1 MLYSVQ
7 FIRAVIENMINA
19 FSYNKII
26 TDELGNAIDYEIV
39 EVNKAFESAAK
50 MRREEII
57 GKRIKEETKNR
68 GKEKAHWLE
77 FYNDVSICGKCNIIE
92 RYSEVTNRWYLINT
106 YSIENG
112 YFVLIFIDVTA
123 IKERQLELEK
133 KNSILNKQVEELEL
147 KISMA
152 LEKEK
157 RQKRAQ
163 EIGNLGSWELD
174 LITEN
179 LNASEEA
186 FKLYGLKENRDIL
199 KFEDLNFYVHK
210 DDKERKIKAFED
222 LICGKGKYDI
232 EYRIIREDT
241 NELRYIHSIADVEKD
256 INGNSIRVIGVINDI
271 TDKVNYE
278 IGLSNK
284 NQELEA
290 LYEQIAASEEE
301 LTRQLQEIQ
310 DSNKLLELSEERYK
324 TLVNSS
330 QDMIYSCDI
339 NGVFTTV
346 NKKFCEI
353 IKRDSKD
360 IIGKTMAEIVNK
372 QENSKKWDIVI
383 QKVISSKETIITENK
398 FIAQNGRTRYF
409 NVTLCPIFDGK
420 GNVIGVTGTNHD
432 ITTLKEHELTIS
444 YMAYHDNLTNLPNRN
459 LFLDKLKEA
468 ISDSNVNNTK
478 VAVLFLDVDNF
489 KKVNDALG
497 HSVGDELLLLTT
509 QRLNECVNEKN
520 LIARLGG
527 DEFSILFENINKVTD
542 IIEIVENIN
551 NLFVDDFNINENF
564 INLSAS
570 IGISVYPDDGQTA
583 EDLMKN
589 SETAMYRAKELGKN
603 TYQIF
608 NVNMKEELIK
618 KISIEGMIRNGL
630 KKKEFLLYYQ
640 PQYQAKTRKL
650 RGFEALIRWDN
661 PAVGFLSPLEFIP
674 IAEETGLIVQLG
686 EWVLN
691 TAAEMYK
698 KIKDM
703 YGIEVIMSVNIS
715 PIQLRQKNFVNL
727 VLGVIDRLKIKP
739 ENIELEITESV
750 FIDNFDNSI
759 ETLKRLRNYG
769 IRIALDDFG
778 TGYSSLSYLKKLPI
792 SILKIDKSFV
802 NEIDENN
809 KEVIL
814 TDSIISLVHKLN
826 IETIAEGVEDEYQL
840 KYLEKAECDNFQ
852 GYYLGKPMPEE
863 MIEKV
868 IKFKEINKK

>member
-1 MLYSVQ
+1 MVYSVQ

-26 TDELGNAIDYEIV
+26 TDELGNVIDYEII
-39 EVNKAFESAAK
+39 EVNKAFESASE
-50 MRREEII
+50 MRRENIL
-57 GKRIKEETKNR
+57 GKRIKEEQKNSN
-68 GKEKAHWLE
+68 KEKAHWFE

-92 RYSEVTNRWYLINT
+92 RYSQVTNKWYLINT
-106 YSIENG
+106 YSIEKG

-123 IKERQLELEK
+123 IKERQLELEE
-133 KNSILNKQVEELEL
+133 KNSILNKQVEELER
-147 KISMA
+147 KISVA

-174 LITEN
+174 LTTGN
-179 LNASEEA
+179 FNASEEA
-186 FKLYGLKENRDIL
+186 FKLYGLKENRDII
-199 KFEDLNFYVHK
+199 KFEDLNSNVHV
-210 DDKERKIKAFED
+210 DDKERKDKAFED

-241 NELRYIHSIADVEKD
+241 NEIRYIHSIADVEKD
-256 INGNSIRVIGVINDI
+256 VNGNSIRVIGVVNDI
-271 TDKVNYE
+271 TDKINYE

-310 DSNKLLELSEERYK
+310 ESNKLLELSEERYK

-330 QDMIYSCDI
+330 QDMIYSCDV

-346 NKKFCEI
+346 NQRFCEMM
-353 IKRDSKD
+353 KLKLKD
-360 IIGKTMAEIVNK
+360 IIGKTMGEIVNK
-372 QENSKKWDIVI
+372 QENSKKWDRVI
-383 QKVISSKETIITENK
+383 QKVISSGETIITENK
-398 FIAQNGRTRYF
+398 YVAQNGRTRYF

-420 GNVIGVTGTNHD
+420 DNVIGVTGTNHD
-432 ITTLKEHELTIS
+432 ITTLKEHELTITH
-444 YMAYHDNLTNLPNRN
+444 MAYHDNLTSLPNRN

-468 ISDSNVNNTK
+468 IANSNVNNTK

-489 KKVNDALG
+489 KKVNDTLG

-509 QRLNECVNEKN
+509 QRLSECVNEKN

-542 IIEIVENIN
+542 IIDVVEDIN
-551 NLFVDDFNINENF
+551 KLFTDDFNINENF

-618 KISIEGMIRNGL
+618 KISIEGMIRTGL

-650 RGFEALIRWDN
+650 RGFEALIRWNN
-661 PAVGFLSPLEFIP
+661 PVVGFLSPLEFIP

-698 KIKDM
+698 NIKDK

-739 ENIELEITESV
+739 ENLELEITESV

-802 NEIDENN
+802 DEIDENN
-809 KEVIL
+809 KEAIL

-840 KYLEKAECDNFQ
+840 EYLEKAECDNFQ
-852 GYYLGKPMPEE
+852 GYYLGKPMPAE

-868 IKFKEINKK
+868 IKFKEIDKK